1 MENDQERRL
10 INLRVLAKL
19 APGDCLR
26 TKGRLL
32 QIEPRE
38 NLWILR
44 AMSRWWNGE
53 SRNQMTDDITLLI
66 RQCFS
71 DLKNSNLSEHQK
83 HRITISLIDA
93 LSGIKELIKLYR
105 TDAVT
110 SSRLEILS
118 IDIEELSKKYNLE
131 NDTDED

>member
-19 APGDCLR
+19 SPGDCLR

-38 NLWILR
+38 NLWFIR
-44 AMSRWWNGE
+44 AMSRWWAGE
-53 SRNQMTDDITLLI
+53 SRNQMTDDITSLI
-66 RQCFS
+66 RQSFS
-71 DLKNSNLSEHQK
+71 DLENTSLTEHQK
-83 HRITISLIDA
+83 NRITISLIDSM
-93 LSGIKELIKLYR
+93 SGIKELIKLYR

-110 SSRLEILS
+110 SARLEILY
-118 IDIEELSKKYNLE
+118 IDIEELNKNISC
-131 NDTDED
+131 DTDED